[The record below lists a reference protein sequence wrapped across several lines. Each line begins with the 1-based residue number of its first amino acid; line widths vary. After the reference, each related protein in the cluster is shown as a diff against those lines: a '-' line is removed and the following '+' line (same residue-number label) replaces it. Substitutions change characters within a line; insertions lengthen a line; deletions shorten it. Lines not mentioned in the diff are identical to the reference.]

1 MPTHSWAVCF
11 IIMNIDNRK
20 VAKAFQKLSKHNQNV
35 IWEFI
40 SDHADEPDKT
50 GVKLNDVILESA
62 KIKDSEKQC
71 VYLVS
76 ELLKLY

>member
-1 MPTHSWAVCF
+1 M
-11 IIMNIDNRK
+11 IMNIDNRE
-20 VAKAFQKLSKHNQNV
+20 VAKAFQKLSKHNQDI

-62 KIKDSEKQC
+62 KIKDNEKQC

-76 ELLKLY
+76 ELLKMC